1 MRDADFDRTIEALQ
15 QQVSELQECK
25 TTDSTKHA
33 EVLPEAFEEL
43 QTTLEELQVTEEELR
58 QQNEA
63 LIAARQIVEAERQR
77 YQELFDFAPDGYLV
91 TDAAGNIQE
100 VNRAAAVLLAVSQ
113 NLLIGKPLIIFVAEE
128 ERKRFHTQLLQLS
141 GLERVQDWE
150 VRLQPRRG
158 TPFHATITAAA
169 VRDPQGK
176 LVGLRWLLRDISIR
190 KALSESIERLHARL
204 VVEQQRLQSLV
215 QHLPEG
221 VALLDTDRRL
231 VLANPAAL
239 SYLAVLTEAAVGE
252 RVSALGEQPVE
263 QFSTPRPEG
272 LPHEVL
278 LAGPPRRVFE
288 IQTNP
293 ITEGPEGGWVLL
305 IRDVTAERAVQ
316 QQIEQQGRLAAVGQL
331 AAGIAHDFN
340 NLLTVVIGYADLL
353 KVHADLPESVT
364 DNLDIIAQQGRR
376 GAHLVR
382 QILDFSRQSLVQP
395 HPLDLL
401 PVLKETCK
409 LLQRTLPESIH
420 VVLESVPGDYLIN
433 ADGVQIQQL
442 LTNLAVNAHQAMPDG
457 GKLRFHLSQFTLSP
471 GKPRPCPDMP
481 TGRWAV
487 LAVLDTGRGMP
498 SEVLRHIFEPFF
510 TTKEIGQGA
519 GLGLAQVY
527 GIVKQHHGHIT
538 VQSQS
543 EHGTTFTLYLPT
555 LAAPAEAAGDAAPQA
570 IPRGQ
575 GETLLLVEDEP
586 QVMELLRTMLER
598 LHYRVLTAPN
608 GQEALTVYE
617 HHSDAIALVLTD
629 LIMPDIG
636 GLALFHTLRQR
647 DPGAKVIVLTGYA
660 LGEETHDLLA
670 QGIMDWLQKPPELP
684 VLAQAV
690 RRALEGQRVEQTE
703 EQALH
708 TINNE
713 ELSQA

>member
-1 MRDADFDRTIEALQ
+1 
-15 QQVSELQECK
+15 
-25 TTDSTKHA
+25 
-33 EVLPEAFEEL
+33 
-43 QTTLEELQVTEEELR
+43 
-58 QQNEA
+58 
-63 LIAARQIVEAERQR
+63 
-77 YQELFDFAPDGYLV
+77 
-91 TDAAGNIQE
+91 
-100 VNRAAAVLLAVSQ
+100 
-113 NLLIGKPLIIFVAEE
+113 
-128 ERKRFHTQLLQLS
+128 
-141 GLERVQDWE
+141 LERVQDWE

-519 GLGLAQVY
+519 G
-527 GIVKQHHGHIT
+527 
-538 VQSQS
+538 
-543 EHGTTFTLYLPT
+543 
-555 LAAPAEAAGDAAPQA
+555 PAEAAGDAAPQA